1 MMKVVS
7 FLIKILKYKV
17 LSFLVSNFDI
27 LADSLQLE
35 QEQRYI
41 NLTLKKKNHFLLIE
55 VENSFDGKVI
65 WKDGGIVPMTTKQ
78 SDLPDI
84 LMEHGI
90 GLKNVKDVADH
101 YLGDMDIKIKND
113 VFKVTVMLQQKE
125 IN

>member
-1 MMKVVS
+1 
-7 FLIKILKYKV
+7 
-17 LSFLVSNFDI
+17 
-27 LADSLQLE
+27 
-35 QEQRYI
+35 
-41 NLTLKKKNHFLLIE
+41 
-55 VENSFDGKVI
+55 
-65 WKDGGIVPMTTKQ
+65 MTTQ
-78 SDLPDI
+78 QRALPDI

>member
-1 MMKVVS
+1 M
-7 FLIKILKYKV
+7 
-17 LSFLVSNFDI
+17 
-27 LADSLQLE
+27 E
-35 QEQRYI
+35 RWRYRPDD
-41 NLTLKKKNHFLLIE
+41 NETE
-55 VENSFDGKVI
+55 RSA
-65 WKDGGIVPMTTKQ
+65 
-78 SDLPDI
+78 DI